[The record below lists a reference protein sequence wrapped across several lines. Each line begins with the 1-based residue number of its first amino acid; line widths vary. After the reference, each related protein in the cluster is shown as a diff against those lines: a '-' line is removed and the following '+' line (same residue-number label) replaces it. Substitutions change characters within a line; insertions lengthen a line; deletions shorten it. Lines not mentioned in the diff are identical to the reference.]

1 MMFVKA
7 KLTGIILLASL
18 LSGCGA
24 EFGPEDD
31 GDGFGSSLRDD
42 AEDVSFATLHQSSYL
57 ESGLQHERQFRIFSD
72 QESYEDELVNYTSD
86 QAQTVDFD
94 ANQVVLF
101 DMGVRGSTGYSVSLT
116 DATEESDVVTL
127 EIKYVRPA
135 ADCSVTTVETN
146 PWVVFRIESLNEIV
160 VQETLSELDC

>member
-1 MMFVKA
+1 MAFVQVRVVGLA
-7 KLTGIILLASL
+7 AVAALLA
-18 LSGCGA
+18 GCGA

-31 GDGFGSSLRDD
+31 GDGFGSSYRD
-42 AEDVSFATLHQSSYL
+42 ESESVSFATLHQSSYID
-57 ESGLQHERQFRIFSD
+57 SGLQHERAFRIFSD

-86 QAQTVDFD
+86 QAQTVDFST
-94 ANQVVLF
+94 NQVVLF
-101 DMGVRGSTGYSVSLT
+101 DMGTRDSTGYSISLT